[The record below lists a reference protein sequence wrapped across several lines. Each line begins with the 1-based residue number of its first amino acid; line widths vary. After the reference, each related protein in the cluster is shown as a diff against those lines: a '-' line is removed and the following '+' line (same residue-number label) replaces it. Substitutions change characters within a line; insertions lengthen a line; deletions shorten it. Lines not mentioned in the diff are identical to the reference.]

1 MMSSIPNAIPESG
14 IPMDAMQLLQML
26 RSNKQSWI
34 EKNKIC
40 QQLQQAGF
48 NVEAISD
55 ATGIEPHVQNQI
67 SIAAQVYSSLER
79 GNASKPVLTYFREVH
94 SDILY
99 EFHVLTQ
106 TERIHAATLA
116 VAKHLDVD
124 EAKAVA
130 VAIQAFSGFTHLP
143 EGFSEHAGDAVA
155 YQCWVLARQQVNLQ
169 KRSHL
174 IAQGLRFAHSDSA
187 RRRLETLLTNFTAL
201 Q

>member
-1 MMSSIPNAIPESG
+1 MSSIPNAIPESG
-14 IPMDAMQLLQML
+14 IPMDAMQLLHML
-26 RSNKQSWI
+26 GSNKQSWF

-40 QQLQQAGF
+40 QQLKQAGF
-48 NVEAISD
+48 SVEAIFD
-55 ATGIEPHVQNQI
+55 ATGIELYLQNQI
-67 SIAAQVYSSLER
+67 SVAAEVYSSLER
-79 GNASKPVLTYFREVH
+79 GNASKPVLAYFRELH

-130 VAIQAFSGFTHLP
+130 AAIQTFSGFTHLP

-155 YQCWVLARQQVNLQ
+155 YQCWVSARQQVDLQ
-169 KRSHL
+169 ERSHL
-174 IAQGLRFAHSDSA
+174 IARGLRFAHSDSA
-187 RRRLETLLTNFTAL
+187 RRRLETLLTNFNSP